1 MIHVISIIND
11 DSSYML
17 KLECDHIQIYDN
29 IHKYIKVSNYAKIIM
44 HTPFFQRLRDLHQL
58 GTCHYIWPT
67 AKHSRFE
74 HSLGTYYLAGRILDC
89 IKRKTPQH
97 HLNEWLATIPELS
110 CHLQKKQFDEAYLD
124 DYIIELI
131 KIAALCHDIG
141 HGPFSH
147 VFDDIIVPELD
158 QDKIHANRHHEERSG
173 SILKYIIKNTALE
186 SIIYDGHIQFMIDL
200 INPQRKHKCFIY
212 QIVSNNLNGL
222 DVDKYDYIVRDS
234 NNIGLEFSIDYSRL
248 IDDVC
253 VIDDIICYP
262 KQVYIDILNIFT
274 TRYRLHKQIYTH
286 KTVISIQHQLCEIIV
301 GMNKWLKIEDR
312 LNDISKFCELTD
324 TYVTALPEILGEMYT
339 MMSKNDTAIDSPLY
353 DMMPN
358 IQRSI
363 DLYHDILIRKIY
375 KHIRTFVSSVPASVS
390 DELKTTDGVYIFTTK
405 IGFVSGNKKNPMNDI
420 YFYDKKDLPHER
432 KHFKISSNEMT
443 IFFPDEYQEHIIM
456 IFVKDREDHD
466 LIDKVKQLCNDMD
479 KIL

>member
-1 MIHVISIIND
+1 
-11 DSSYML
+11 ML
-17 KLECDHIQIYDN
+17 QLECDHIQIYDN
-29 IHKYIKVSNYAKIIM
+29 LHKYIKVSNYAKIIM
-44 HTPFFQRLRDLHQL
+44 HTNFFQRLRDLHQL

-89 IKRKTPQH
+89 IKKKTPQH
-97 HLNEWLATIPELS
+97 YLNGWLVTIPELNN
-110 CHLQKKQFDEAYLD
+110 HLQKKQFDEAYLD
-124 DYIIELI
+124 DYVIELV

-158 QDKIHANRHHEERSG
+158 QTKINANKHHEERSG
-173 SILKYIIKNTALE
+173 AILKYIIKTTQL
-186 SIIYDGHIQFMIDL
+186 SDIIPDDHIQFMTDI
-200 INPQRKHKCFIY
+200 INPQQQHKCFIY

-253 VIDDIICYP
+253 VVDDIICYP

-286 KTVISIQHQLCEIIV
+286 KTVISIQHQLCEIIINL
-301 GMNKWLKIEDR
+301 NKWLDIESR
-312 LNDISKFCELTD
+312 LNDISKFYELTD
-324 TYVTALPEILGEMYT
+324 TYVTSLPGILGNICTYME
-339 MMSKNDTAIDSPLY
+339 KNGTLVDSPLC
-353 DMMPN
+353 DMVPN
-358 IQRSI
+358 IRKSI
-363 DLYHDILIRKIY
+363 ELYDNILKRQIY
-375 KHIRTFVSSVPASVS
+375 KHIRTFVSREPINIL
-390 DELKTTDGVYIFTTK
+390 DELKKIDGIYIFTTK
-405 IGFVSGNKKNPMNDI
+405 IGFVSGNKKNPMNNI
-420 YFYDKKDLPHER
+420 YFYNKKDMPHDR
-432 KHFKISSNEMT
+432 KSFKILSSDMT
-443 IFFPDEYQEHIIM
+443 IFFPDEYQEHIVM
-456 IFVKDREDHD
+456 VFVKDRKNYE
-466 LIDKVKQLCNDMD
+466 LIDTVKKLCIEMD